1 MARKKKKGD
10 KSEALQ
16 LIALITTIL
25 NLVRTLID
33 LIKDLN
39 E

>member
-1 MARKKKKGD
+1 MARKKKSGD
-10 KSEALQ
+10 KSKALQ
-16 LIALITTIL
+16 TIALITTIL

-33 LIKDLN
+33 LIRDLL